1 MNQALSPDWQ
11 SVEWVLTDVD
21 DTLTWQGAL
30 PPDTLVALQKLR
42 DSGIKVVAVTG
53 ACAGWCDHIA
63 QLWPVDAVLGENGA
77 FLLEKHSGALQ
88 LSTEVP
94 LKKIRDNQTVL
105 KNQIEEILNDYPELA
120 LTLDQSYRL
129 CEVAIDI
136 GQNRE
141 SVAPEIVQAVL
152 TRIHALGAHATASS
166 IHINAWY
173 GDHSKRNAVRR
184 FLETKGLSIDQVRQN
199 ACYVG
204 DSMNDQQMF
213 EFMPLTAGVANIK
226 HYWDKLEH
234 HPSVVMSQ
242 PGGYGFAEFAEYL
255 LALKEKITPCLN
267 AEQIKRPVVG
277 RFICYVGIRQKSV

>member
-1 MNQALSPDWQ
+1 M
-11 SVEWVLTDVD
+11 EWVLTGVD
-21 DTLTWQGAL
+21 DTLTWQGSL
-30 PPDTLVALQKLR
+30 PPETLIALQKLR

-77 FLLEKHSGALQ
+77 LQ
-88 LSTEVP
+88 LSSETP
-94 LKKIRDNQTVL
+94 LEQVRQNQAKL
-105 KNQIEEILNDYPELA
+105 KQQVEAILLSYPDLS

-136 GQNRE
+136 GQNRKP
-141 SVAPEIVQAVL
+141 VDPEIVQAVL
-152 TRIHALGAHATASS
+152 DRIHSLGAHATASS

-173 GDHSKRNAVRR
+173 GEYSKKNAVHR
-184 FLETKGLSIDQVRQN
+184 FLTNKGLSLEKIHNQ

-213 EFMPLTAGVANIK
+213 ESLTLTVGVASIQ

-234 HPSVVMSQ
+234 HPSKVMSE
-242 PGGYGFAEFAEYL
+242 PGGYGFAEFVDAL
-255 LALKEKITPCLN
+255 LRLKSEVI
-267 AEQIKRPVVG
+267 
-277 RFICYVGIRQKSV
+277 